1 MSYRSPPADLCTTT
15 TQHKPTR
22 RLRHI
27 RCILAR
33 NLTSLPPLP
42 TPHHTAESESDV
54 LPPSTGHTREQPA
67 ADSSASIEK
76 LSLSHLYN
84 RRRKSSHGN
93 YGTASR
99 RTSSTTSAQRLFH
112 ERYSK
117 VLSTS
122 TSQLVSAYYTLS
134 DIPAAGTAEEEEED
148 ENDMTPFYTSE
159 IVGGSNNPP
168 WDALDRS
175 SMTLTAPWS
184 ASRIKVHVFVK
195 QPHEERYRTALQ
207 RTVDLRA
214 LTFIGRD
221 ISDSNR
227 KFPPDTIIL
236 AFDDGFYLP
245 GSHSEVNLLARAPLK
260 SKSPVSSVL
269 SYSYDSILAIL
280 AAQKEISNL
289 NADVAGIAA
298 TADDLI
304 SRRQAASASL
314 RECERLRYS
323 TASLRQRIDS
333 ENRALA
339 DLKAEIERQGA
350 TAASSR
356 AQLHERWA
364 ANDANLQA
372 VQTAFAQLDDQKN
385 DTRPMRRQLGARQ
398 RELILEAATI
408 YPIEPPPL
416 PSAQVPLK
424 GPAQQLFH
432 TIRGIRLPNSEFT
445 GHDDETVAS
454 ALGHTSHLICL
465 LAFYLQIPLRY
476 PLMPMSSRSSVVDT
490 VSEHYAGSKH
500 FPLYS
505 RGVERMRFDYGVF
518 LLNKDVEQ
526 LMNHMHLA
534 VSNLRCT
541 LPNLLA
547 IFEEVRKRS
556 EGPAGEQEVV
566 GMQEETNNPGTAR
579 HDAASGAEV
588 PGVLRNL
595 TSTESSASKSGNPVV
610 VVNEIGLAVP

>member
-1 MSYRSPPADLCTTT
+1 MSSRSPPADLCTTT
-15 TQHKPTR
+15 AQHKPTR

-27 RCILAR
+27 RCIIAR
-33 NLTSLPPLP
+33 NLTSLPPVLIP
-42 TPHHTAESESDV
+42 NHTAESESDV
-54 LPPSTGHTREQPA
+54 LPPSNGNAGEPTA
-67 ADSSASIEK
+67 ASSAAIEK

-84 RRRKSSHGN
+84 RRRKSSHGS
-93 YGTASR
+93 YGTTSR

-117 VLSTS
+117 VVSTS
-122 TSQLVSAYYTLS
+122 TAQLVSAYYTLS
-134 DIPAAGTAEEEEED
+134 DIPEAGTAEEEEED
-148 ENDMTPFYTSE
+148 ENDMAPFYISE
-159 IVGGSNNPP
+159 VTEGSNNPP

-175 SMTLTAPWS
+175 SMTPTAPWS
-184 ASRIKVHVFVK
+184 ASRIKVRVFVK

-214 LTFIGRD
+214 LTFVGRD

-245 GSHSEVNLLARAPLK
+245 GSHSEANLHARAPPK
-260 SKSPVSSVL
+260 PKAPVSSVL
-269 SYSYDSILAIL
+269 SYNYDSVLAIL
-280 AAQKEISNL
+280 AAQKEISSV

-298 TADDLI
+298 TADDIL
-304 SRRQAASASL
+304 SRRQVASASL

-323 TASLRQRIDS
+323 AATLRQRIDS
-333 ENRALA
+333 ENLALA
-339 DLKAEIERQGA
+339 DLKAEIERQRA
-350 TAASSR
+350 AAASSR
-356 AQLHERWA
+356 AQLHEQWA
-364 ANDANLQA
+364 ANDASLQA
-372 VQTAFAQLDDQKN
+372 VQTAFAQLDDQKL
-385 DTRPMRRQLGARQ
+385 DTRRMRRQLRARQ

-408 YPIEPPPL
+408 YLIEPPPL
-416 PSAQVPLK
+416 PPAQPPSK

-445 GHDDETVAS
+445 GHDDEMVAT

-465 LAFYLQIPLRY
+465 LAFYFQIPLRY

-547 IFEEVRKRS
+547 IIEEVRRRS
-556 EGPAGEQEVV
+556 EGATGEQEPV
-566 GMQEETNNPGTAR
+566 GMQEATDKAR
-579 HDAASGAEV
+579 HEAASGAEI
-588 PGVLRNL
+588 PAVLRNF
-595 TSTESSASKSGNPVV
+595 TSDECAASKSGNSLV
-610 VVNEIGLAVP
+610 VVNDIGLSAP